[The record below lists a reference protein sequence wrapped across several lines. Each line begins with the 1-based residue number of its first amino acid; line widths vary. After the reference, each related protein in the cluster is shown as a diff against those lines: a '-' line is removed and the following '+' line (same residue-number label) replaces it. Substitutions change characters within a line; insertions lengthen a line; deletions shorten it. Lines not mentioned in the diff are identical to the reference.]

1 MTASDS
7 GAGVTIRCAAWA
19 AVAVTVLLAWQALIV
34 YGSYGGD
41 WTALFMTGGSGRH
54 PIPPELLSNTYV
66 FKDSNGF
73 DGQFYRYVAHDPFL
87 RRGLNTFMDAPS
99 GRYHRILVPLLA
111 WLLAGGRTEWI
122 DAAYQVVIL
131 GSVFLGTWW
140 LARFAAARGHHPA
153 WGSAFAVLPATLIS
167 ANRMTVDV
175 ALTALCAGF
184 VWYAHRDSPRW
195 LYAIAVLAPLARETG
210 ILLTAAACLYAVLN
224 RRWLRSVVFA
234 TASAPF
240 FFWHRFV
247 AGHLEAPGAF
257 APQVNLDIV
266 PWLGFIQP
274 FRGIVEEFGQLPD
287 YPLPPLAKHFSQ
299 SLDVAALSSIVV
311 ASAFAFWQ
319 ARRARS
325 QPESVLAALFAILA
339 VGLSY
344 RDFWVDING
353 YSRTMT
359 PLVLLVA
366 MRAASGESLWTLAPW
381 AVMDLR
387 LSLQF
392 GSQILTALADLFSR
406 PPHG

>member
-7 GAGVTIRCAAWA
+7 GAGVALRCAAWA
-19 AVAVTVLLAWQALIV
+19 AVAVVILLAWQALIV
-34 YGSYGGD
+34 YGSYGGN

-54 PIPPELLSNTYV
+54 PIPPELLSSTYV
-66 FKDSNGF
+66 FKDSSGF

-87 RRGLNTFMDAPS
+87 RRGLSASMDAPS
-99 GRYHRILVPLLA
+99 SRYHRILVPLLA
-111 WLLAGGRTEWI
+111 WLLAGGRAEWI
-122 DAAYQVVIL
+122 DAAYLVVIL

-140 LARFAAARGHHPA
+140 LARFAAACGRHPA
-153 WGSAFAVLPATLIS
+153 WGSAFALLPATLIS

-175 ALTALCAGF
+175 ALAALCAGF

-195 LYAIAVLAPLARETG
+195 LYAIAALAPLARETG
-210 ILLTAAACLYAVLN
+210 ILLTAAACFYAVLN
-224 RRWLRSVVFA
+224 RRWLRSAVFA

-240 FFWHRFV
+240 FFWHYFV
-247 AGHLEAPGAF
+247 AGHLEAPETF
-257 APQVNLDIV
+257 APQVNLDII
-266 PWLGFIQP
+266 PWWGFLHP
-274 FRGIVEEFGQLPD
+274 FLGIVQEFGQLPD

-299 SLDVAALSSIVV
+299 SLDVAALSGIGV

-344 RDFWVDING
+344 QDFWIDING
-353 YSRTMT
+353 YGRTMT
-359 PLVLLVA
+359 PLVLLVGL
-366 MRAASGESLWTLAPW
+366 RAAAGESLWTLAPW
-381 AVMDLR
+381 AAMDLR

-392 GSQILTALADLFSR
+392 GSQILTAVADLFAR
-406 PPHG
+406 PPG